1 LTVASLSTT
10 EDPFNLLF
18 LTLFFL
24 TSLFL
29 NLTYQTSASDWVAG
43 TMRPLYLYKGTYPA
57 TITSVRGT
65 TWHPDNLEGTQEQ
78 LEAWGLES
86 PITGHIPQ
94 VSEELF
100 CTATTTNF

>member
-1 LTVASLSTT
+1 
-10 EDPFNLLF
+10 
-18 LTLFFL
+18 
-24 TSLFL
+24 
-29 NLTYQTSASDWVAG
+29 
-43 TMRPLYLYKGTYPA
+43 MRPLYLYKGTYPA

-94 VSEELF
+94 VSQKLL
-100 CTATTTNF
+100 CTASITHFECPMIYHMRLLRDPVSRKNTSHLIKT